1 MFSIFGKGR
10 LSKEKNEQQG
20 SQKFFVLQCCPVF
33 KIHNGNDGRKLL
45 DVTISIWFD
54 IRDIPQN
61 ETHSRQDS
69 SEISGKQKWY
79 WFKNKVAI
87 HWILKKFCY
96 THRPVPWW
104 GIIRGTFSI
113 NRWKNY
119 RDTQPDIRQRM
130 WGPGIFRAKWH
141 VCFKCL
147 LSGLMEPYG
156 KEV

>member
-1 MFSIFGKGR
+1 MVIAEKKVPPYLLEKLRWYLQKAFTPMFSIFGKGR

-54 IRDIPQN
+54 IRVIPQD
-61 ETHSRQDS
+61 ETHIRQDS

-87 HWILKKFCY
+87 HWILKTFCY

-104 GIIRGTFSI
+104 AIIRGTFSI
-113 NRWKNY
+113 NRWK
-119 RDTQPDIRQRM
+119 QLQRHTA
-130 WGPGIFRAKWH
+130 RH
-141 VCFKCL
+141 
-147 LSGLMEPYG
+147 
-156 KEV
+156 